1 MPKVS
6 AGIILFRNLKTNPE
20 FFIVHNGGPFW
31 ANTDLGSWTIPKG
44 LLDGDEDMNH
54 AAIRELKEEVGVEI
68 EFPDKLIYLGEVT
81 LKSGKIVHGFGY
93 EYTDTKPIEV
103 KSNTTEVEWPPKSGK
118 MITIP
123 EIEKGEWFD
132 AETAKKKLNEAQS
145 MFVDRLL
152 LIAN

>member
-6 AGIILFRNLKTNPE
+6 AGIILFRNLNTNPE

-31 ANTDLGSWTIPKG
+31 ANKDEGSWTISKG
-44 LLDGDEDMNH
+44 LLDEGEDMKH
-54 AAIRELKEEVGVEI
+54 AAIRELKEEVGVEVTS
-68 EFPDKLIYLGEVT
+68 PDKLVYLGEVK

-93 EYTDTKPIEV
+93 EYTSTDPIEV

-118 MITIP
+118 MITVP

-132 AETAKKKLNEAQS
+132 VETAKKKLNPAQS
-145 MFVDRLL
+145 EFVDMVLAML
-152 LIAN
+152 